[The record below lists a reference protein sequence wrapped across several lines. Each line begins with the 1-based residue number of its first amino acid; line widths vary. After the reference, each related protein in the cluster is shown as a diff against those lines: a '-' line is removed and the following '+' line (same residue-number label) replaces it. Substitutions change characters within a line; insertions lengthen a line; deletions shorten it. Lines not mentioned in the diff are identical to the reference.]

1 MAKKKVETE
10 KETKKAAKAT
20 KCTKTA
26 KTAKTTEKKT
36 TAKKAAVVKQDKQKY
51 MDVINWKK
59 WEAHNMNWLYIEIN
73 ANDLLTEVEAGVNN
87 VKTVCAAMLD
97 TMLEGDGFIVEPK
110 TKTKVS
116 ASLTVR
122 YYCDNLSES
131 RRKYQQGE

>member
-1 MAKKKVETE
+1 MAE
-10 KETKKAAKAT
+10 KKAT
-20 KCTKTA
+20 KKVAKAETVAKKTA
-26 KTAKTTEKKT
+26 TKSTTKKT
-36 TAKKAAVVKQDKQKY
+36 TIEKKSLQHY
-51 MDVINWKK
+51 IDVINWKK